1 MITNDPPGA
10 NAKAVSPMQPNL
22 AGLLEVQRALRSR
35 FDDFRRALDRRDE
48 AAYRFGLF
56 DFHRCLCRWT
66 EAAESALLPA
76 LLRSGLG
83 GPGPARELRL
93 ECVQLRELARFLT
106 TQLDG
111 RAPLSDVLGLAD
123 NLERRLSAHES
134 GTERVYFPAAAAVL
148 TDEEWRLLADAAPES

>member
-1 MITNDPPGA
+1 MERTLD
-10 NAKAVSPMQPNL
+10 
-22 AGLLEVQRALRSR
+22 GLLEVQRALRSR